1 MNIVLHS
8 SDSFSPVLAVSIVSI
23 LENNS
28 EVDEILFFIIENNI
42 SEEHKKMIEEVVSK
56 YQNSSIIF
64 IPMPNINKQYNLG
77 LKMIKS
83 IWLFDSYCRLFLGSI
98 LPDYI
103 EKVLYLDCDTLCNGN
118 LTEFYNTKLDNYIGA
133 GVIDCLSEKYYN
145 LFGMNKSSYYC
156 NSGIMLF
163 DLKKWRKEN
172 IEKKVIE
179 FVQANKG
186 YIFFM
191 EQSVMNIILQ
201 DRIKIV
207 HPRFNTYTLMIAFT
221 YKNLQQLRNC
231 ERYYTKQEIDEA
243 VKNPIMIHLTNC
255 FYIKGRPWIKNSK
268 HPFTPLFMKYRE
280 LTPWKNVPL
289 FPDKIKF
296 NRKLLLSLLKFLP
309 QSLVCIIIGWIYNT
323 WRPYLIKKQMS

>member
-8 SDSFSPVLAVSIVSI
+8 SDSFSSVLAVSIISI

-28 EVDEILFFIIENNI
+28 TADEIFFFVIENNI
-42 SEEHKKMIEEVVSK
+42 SEEHKKMIEQIISN
-56 YQNSSIIF
+56 YQNSKIIF
-64 IPMPNINKQYNLG
+64 IQMPNINEEYKLG

-98 LPDYI
+98 LPNNI
-103 EKVLYLDCDTLCNGN
+103 ERVLYLDCDTLCNGN
-118 LTEFYNTKLDNYIGA
+118 LTEFYNTELDNYISA

-145 LFGMNKSSYYC
+145 LFGMDKSSYYC
-156 NSGIMLF
+156 NSGVLLL
-163 DLKKWRKEN
+163 DLKKWREEN

-201 DRIKIV
+201 NRIKIV

-221 YKNLQQLRNC
+221 YKNLQRLRKC

-243 VKNPIMIHLTNC
+243 IKNPVIIHLTNC
-255 FYIKGRPWIKNSK
+255 FYVKGRPWIENSK
-268 HPFTPLFMKYRE
+268 HPFASLFMKYRE
-280 LTPWKNVPL
+280 LTPWKDEPL
-289 FPDKIKF
+289 SKDRTSWTQKYIF
-296 NRKLLLSLLKFLP
+296 NIIRLLP
-309 QSLVCIIIGWIYNT
+309 QSIACMCVGYIYNV
-323 WRPYLIKKQMS
+323 WRINHIERKM